1 MVKLRL
7 KHPNLQHF
15 GRKGKVKVKPD
26 SLKGKVRK
34 VASGPYFVEA
44 CSQTRTLAANFP
56 LERQDV
62 NT

>member
-1 MVKLRL
+1 M
-7 KHPNLQHF
+7 
-15 GRKGKVKVKPD
+15 KVKPD

-56 LERQDV
+56 LEQQDV